1 MKSIDAVQSYAA
13 LSILFI
19 CFAAVFILLI
29 KSKKTSGIYKWIEK
43 RAVVLVWVT
52 ALLAILG
59 RVAIVAMYYGIDE
72 LIPDALLF
80 RIWAQTVFEKGL
92 PAVYS
97 PEIHAEH
104 GPMLMYFF
112 YVFEAI
118 SQLFNTSGGSLLHT
132 ILIKMPAMLAECSLG
147 ILIYYFSK
155 DKIGKA
161 SAFFLSCFMFLSPA
175 WVMDSSMWG
184 QVDALYSLFIAISF
198 ILLFREKQ
206 IISALFFTMA
216 CLFKAQTLFVA
227 PIFGMYYLLPMADKE
242 KRRNA
247 LKTFLL
253 SLGAGVVL
261 FTLLVLPF
269 KEKMTDIW
277 IVDFFN
283 RIMAVKPQNTNGA
296 FNLFGLV
303 GGNCIPDTESFLFL
317 TYRAWGYIFIGLI
330 CLASVFLCIKAKDKK
345 MEFLLASFCV
355 ASIFFLA
362 HTMNER
368 YILPALALLPFAY
381 AQNKDRR
388 LLLIM
393 LFFTFTA
400 TIDQMLFVFD
410 IFGGRMLEFR
420 IFSGLNFACYL
431 YFIYVI
437 IDSVCEIR
445 GKIKTKGN
453 GDIK

>member
-1 MKSIDAVQSYAA
+1 MKSMDAVQSYAA
-13 LSILFI
+13 LSVLFI
-19 CFAAVFILLI
+19 CFVAFFILLI
-29 KSKKTSGIYKWIEK
+29 NPKNSSGIYKWIHK
-43 RAVVLVWVT
+43 RAVLLVWPVAAL
-52 ALLAILG
+52 ALLG
-59 RVAIVAMYYGIDE
+59 RIAIVAVYYGIDE

-80 RIWAQTVFEKGL
+80 RIWAQTVFEQGL

-118 SQLFNTSGGSLLHT
+118 SQFFHTTGGSLLHT
-132 ILIKMPAMLAECSLG
+132 ILIKMPAMIAECSIG
-147 ILIYYFSK
+147 VLIYYFSK

-161 SAFFLSCFMFLSPA
+161 SAFLLSCFMFLSPA
-175 WVMDSSMWG
+175 WVIDSSMWG
-184 QVDALYSLFIAISF
+184 QVDALYSLFIVISF
-198 ILLFREKQ
+198 IFLFREKK
-206 IISALFFTMA
+206 IIAALFFTMA

-227 PIFGMYYLLPMADKE
+227 PIFGMYYIIPIADKQ
-242 KRRNA
+242 KRKKA
-247 LKTFLL
+247 VKAFLL
-253 SLGAGVVL
+253 SIGAGVVL

-269 KEKMTDIW
+269 KEKLTDIW
-277 IVDFFN
+277 IIDFFN

-330 CLASVFLCIKAKDKK
+330 CLASVFLSIKAKDKK
-345 MEFLLASFCV
+345 LEFLLASFCV

-381 AQNKDRR
+381 AHSKDKR
-388 LLLIM
+388 LLAIM

-420 IFSGLNFACYL
+420 IFSGLNLACYL
-431 YFIYVI
+431 YFVYI
-437 IDSVCEIR
+437 ILDSVYGVAVKLKLK
-445 GKIKTKGN
+445 GKEHN
-453 GDIK
+453 